1 MVAVVSICGV
11 SKGVVTVLVDADRS
25 CLHKWFKC
33 QDLVERPNEVK
44 DLIIQRTDPCG
55 IACAVRS

>member
-1 MVAVVSICGV
+1 MIKVPVISRERIKKE
-11 SKGVVTVLVDADRS
+11 KG
-25 CLHKWFKC
+25 
-33 QDLVERPNEVK
+33 PNEVK